1 MITATP
7 VRTGFLQI
15 LMKSDEK
22 LSRIAD
28 SRQQTLRR
36 LEKSQARKAEL
47 EVQAQTRQARLDEQQ
62 RLFESINAQYE
73 QARNYASEAMGT
85 LGEQEALSKLKALQM
100 VLERQQATLDRVV
113 ETARKET
120 ERDQAELTSLLASI
134 EADTKQLAELKVQE
148 RQVQSAKQQAHA
160 DLGEYDYREIVAQ
173 HEAFLQRI
181 ATRKQA
187 ILDEQLAHAR
197 FLDES
202 VESLQEWPGNAQAVK
217 RLRKATTGPIR
228 VMEAFLA
235 FVDALVKE
243 GRVDVSVD
251 AMAQTVGTTS
261 YIYDFLFLHMS
272 DLVNSDVLRDK
283 HEKES
288 RLVDR
293 LRQIE
298 QER

>member
-134 EADTKQLAELKVQE
+134 EEDTKQLAELKVQE

-283 HEKES
+283 HEKAS